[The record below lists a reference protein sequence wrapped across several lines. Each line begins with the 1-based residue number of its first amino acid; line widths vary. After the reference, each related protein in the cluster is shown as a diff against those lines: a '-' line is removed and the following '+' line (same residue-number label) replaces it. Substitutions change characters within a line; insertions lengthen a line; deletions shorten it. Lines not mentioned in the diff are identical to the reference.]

1 MTFDER
7 RMLFDKQQRVIKMI
21 KAMVLMITIARKSTK
36 VERYV
41 GIPKPETQRKLVL
54 PKGDGTSISSS
65 DSTPSIES
73 RSHLKIPSKNVP

>member
-7 RMLFDKQQRVIKMI
+7 RILFDKQQRVIKII
-21 KAMVLMITIARKSTK
+21 KAMVLMLTIARKSTK

-41 GIPKPETQRKLVL
+41 GIQKLETSRKIML
-54 PKGDGTSISSS
+54 PKGDCTSSS
-65 DSTPSIES
+65 DSTPSLDS